1 MAKNKDA
8 ATKKASPPVPRA
20 ITSPLAWEHD
30 LDRWFDDL
38 RRHLGAPMH
47 LGERRWW
54 PFAGATADLGA
65 VDVYDKDG
73 AIVVK
78 VDLPGIDKQ
87 DLDVTLSD
95 HRLTVRAHKKHEE
108 NVEQEHFY
116 RSERSFGTISRTVE
130 LPAAVEADKAHASF
144 KNGVLEIRLPRADDG
159 KGAPRKLA
167 VD

>member
-1 MAKNKDA
+1 MAKNKGA
-8 ATKKASPPVPRA
+8 AEKKARLPLSRA
-20 ITSPLAWEHD
+20 VAPLPAWDRD

-38 RRHLGAPMH
+38 RRHFGAPMH
-47 LGERRWW
+47 LGDRRWW

-65 VDVYDKDG
+65 LDVYDKDG
-73 AIVVK
+73 SIVVK

-87 DLDVTLSD
+87 DVDVTLSD

-116 RSERSFGTISRTVE
+116 RSERSFGTITRTVE
-130 LPAAVEADKAHASF
+130 LPAAVDAERVEASF

-159 KGAPRKLA
+159 KGAPRKVA